1 MEVNVGTFTPS
12 VLLAVARQTGALRA
26 AGLDVREVPVASSPA
41 QFRSLLTGELDIA
54 LTSPDNVVAY
64 RFDPTNPL
72 GAVADVRILAT
83 VDRGMGLGLYARPG
97 LSADEASAEWVF
109 GVDVPTSGF
118 ALALF
123 ALAER
128 AGIPRESVHLVA
140 LGSTPNR
147 LRALLAG
154 ECDATMLNAGNELLA
169 EAEGCALLGRVTD
182 VCAPYVGTVVCVA
195 GEAHLE
201 AGRALASALHQATE
215 DVLAGRVDDVAAD
228 IADQVLG
235 LGSEL
240 AGRYVDR
247 LKDPDQGLVDR
258 AGTDLQGLG
267 SVVELRRRYLPREIE
282 GRDVLDGALDPSSGL
297 VDRATGP

>member
-1 MEVNVGTFTPS
+1 MEVTVGTFTPS
-12 VLLAVARQTGALRA
+12 VLLSLARRTGALDA
-26 AGLDVREVPVASSPA
+26 EGLRVREVPVASSPA
-41 QFRSLLTGELDIA
+41 QFRSLLDGALDIA

-83 VDRGMGLGLYARPG
+83 IDRGMGLGLYARPG
-97 LSADEASAEWVF
+97 LAADQASAEWVF

-154 ECDATMLNAGNELLA
+154 ECDATMLNAGNEILA

-195 GEAHLE
+195 GDRRLD
-201 AGRALASALHQATE
+201 AGRALAAALHEASE
-215 DVLAGRVDDVAAD
+215 AVRAGRVDDLAAG
-228 IADQVLG
+228 IAEDVLG
-235 LGSEL
+235 LRGEL
-240 AGRYVDR
+240 ALRYVER
-247 LKDPDQGLVDR
+247 LKDPDQGLVPS
-258 AGTDLQGLG
+258 AGSDLEGLA
-267 SVVELRRRYLPREIE
+267 SVVALRRRYLPRVID

-297 VDRATGP
+297 VDRADSR